1 MVAPKNFV
9 KSPKRRKK
17 SIFPVLVLTILGIGS
32 ILFLA
37 YKGVGFIEFDKDGKP
52 KISEARQ
59 QRLGRELEELNNAEQ
74 YALRVVVSGYYPCYN
89 CGTNAS
95 LYMFTNEVWKYGV
108 TTKKQEGRYS
118 EGLPVEGLYYDI
130 QFRGTYQACLEEEK
144 RKLFQYAILP
154 ENLKR
159 NPPIIRPPGNKIDR

>member
-9 KSPKRRKK
+9 KPQKSRKK
-17 SIFPVLVLTILGIGS
+17 SILPIFALTILGIGG
-32 ILFLA
+32 ILLFA
-37 YKGVGFIEFDKDGKP
+37 YKGVEFIEFDKDGNP
-52 KISEARQ
+52 KISEVRE
-59 QRLGRELEELNNAEQ
+59 QRLERELEELNNSEQ
-74 YALRVVVSGYYPCYN
+74 YALRVVVSGYYQCYN

-95 LYMFTNEVWKYGV
+95 LYMYTNEVWKYGV
-108 TTKKQEGRYS
+108 TTKQQEGRYPDGFP
-118 EGLPVEGLYYDI
+118 EEGLYYDI